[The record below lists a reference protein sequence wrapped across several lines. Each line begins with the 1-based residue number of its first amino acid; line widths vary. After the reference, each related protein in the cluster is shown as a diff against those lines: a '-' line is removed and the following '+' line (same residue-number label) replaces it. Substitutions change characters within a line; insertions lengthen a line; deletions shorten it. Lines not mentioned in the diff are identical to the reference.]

1 MEFTTIILI
10 VSLAFVYSMLF
21 SDDRN
26 PQDIILNV
34 VVISIVATILLIIV
48 KDLWIFHNM
57 LQDYNINK

>member
-21 SDDRN
+21 SDDRK